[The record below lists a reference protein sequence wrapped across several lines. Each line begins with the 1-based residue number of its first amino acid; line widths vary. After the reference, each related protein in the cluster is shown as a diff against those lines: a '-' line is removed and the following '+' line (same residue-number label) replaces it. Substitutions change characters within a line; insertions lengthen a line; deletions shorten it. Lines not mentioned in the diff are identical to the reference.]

1 MSDRISVISPTL
13 PPIRM
18 REVLRY
24 MGAEKA
30 TDEMQTLLAE
40 CTEEAREVFVCRVC
54 FRVFDVRTD
63 GDDVDLGFARV
74 ESRAL
79 RKNLDGCDRAVLFAA
94 TVGLEIDRLITRYS
108 RLSPSR
114 ALCFQ
119 ALGAERIEA
128 LCDAFCE
135 RMKQEYQKFGF
146 GLRPRFSPG
155 YGDLPLSLQ
164 RDIFNALDC
173 PKRIGLSL
181 NESLIMSPTK
191 SVTAIIGIS
200 PEPKVR

>member
-24 MGAEKA
+24 MAAEKA
-30 TDEMQTLLAE
+30 TDEMQALLAE
-40 CTEEAREVFVCRVC
+40 CMDEARDAFACRVC
-54 FRVFDVRTD
+54 FRVLDVRID
-63 GDDVDLGFARV
+63 GDGVDLGFAKT

-128 LCDAFCE
+128 LCDAFE
-135 RMKQEYQKFGF
+135 EELRARYGAEGAV
-146 GLRPRFSPG
+146 LRPRFSPG
-155 YGDLPLSLQ
+155 YGDLPLELQ
-164 RDIFNALDC
+164 RDIFRALDC
-173 PKRIGLSL
+173 PRQIGLSL
-181 NESLIMSPTK
+181 NASLLMTPTK
-191 SVTAIIGIS
+191 SVTAVIGIS
-200 PEPKVR
+200 RQTLL

>member
-1 MSDRISVISPTL
+1 MSERISVISPTL

-30 TDEMQTLLAE
+30 TDEMQTLLAK
-40 CTEEAREVFVCRVC
+40 CTDEARDAFVCRVC

-63 GDDVDLGFARV
+63 GDGVDLGFARG

-128 LCDAFCE
+128 LCDAFE
-135 RMKQEYQKFGF
+135 EELRARYAAEGKV
-146 GLRPRFSPG
+146 LRPRFSPG
-155 YGDLPLSLQ
+155 YGDLSLELQ
-164 RDIFNALDC
+164 RDIFRALDC
-173 PKRIGLSL
+173 PRQIGLSL
-181 NESLIMSPTK
+181 NESLLMTPTK
-191 SVTAIIGIS
+191 SVTAVIGIR
-200 PEPKVR
+200 KR

>member
-128 LCDAFCE
+128 LCDAFE
-135 RMKQEYQKFGF
+135 EELRARYAAEGKV
-146 GLRPRFSPG
+146 LRPRFSPG
-155 YGDLPLSLQ
+155 YGDLSLELQ
-164 RDIFNALDC
+164 RDIFRALDC
-173 PKRIGLSL
+173 PRQIGLSL
-181 NESLIMSPTK
+181 NESLLMTPTK
-191 SVTAIIGIS
+191 SVTAVIGIR
-200 PEPKVR
+200 KR